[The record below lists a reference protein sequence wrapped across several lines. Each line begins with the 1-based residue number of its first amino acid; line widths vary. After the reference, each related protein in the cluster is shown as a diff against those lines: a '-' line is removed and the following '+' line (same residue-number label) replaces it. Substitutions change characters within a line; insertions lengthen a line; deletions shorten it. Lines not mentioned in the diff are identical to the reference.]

1 MGSTLQ
7 SLNIK
12 GSEAEF
18 VEWLQLG
25 LPPSQQQQL
34 KRAVWNE
41 YPDASK
47 GYTSERQKNAQ
58 NKLSKRGKWKREV
71 YPHLSGRVAFRWLV

>member
-25 LPPSQQQQL
+25 LPSSQQQQL

-47 GYTSERQKNAQ
+47 GYTSERKHRKNCECCPVSQ
-58 NKLSKRGKWKREV
+58 LIVR
-71 YPHLSGRVAFRWLV
+71 